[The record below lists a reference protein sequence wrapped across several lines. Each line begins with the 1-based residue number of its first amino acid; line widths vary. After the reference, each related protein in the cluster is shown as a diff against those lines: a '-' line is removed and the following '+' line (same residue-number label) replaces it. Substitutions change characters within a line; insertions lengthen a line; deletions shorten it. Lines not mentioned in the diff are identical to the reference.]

1 MSSMTYMNFHSDKL
15 AKIKPSGIRELFSK
29 AQGIPDVLSL
39 GIGAPDIHA
48 PKELKEALKEAVDN
62 DFNSYDQTPGNLG
75 LRTAIAEK
83 YKDEYGVDYS
93 ESNGV
98 IVTSGGA
105 QLLYTALQTYLKSGD
120 EVLLQDPC
128 FLTYPRQVVL
138 SGGKNVW
145 VPSTPNFKIDIE
157 KLKELI
163 TEKSRIII
171 LNFPSNPTGAIM
183 EKHELK
189 AIVDLA
195 VDHDMLILSDEV
207 YEYYTFDEKKHVHVG
222 AIDGAYERTITANSF
237 SKTYAIP
244 GWRMGYGIADSDLM
258 KPIYGYHGFVVA
270 NATTPTQIAIAK
282 YMKMSESKDFQKFIR
297 EEFQKRRDAI
307 VKGFNSLDGITCEIP
322 SGSFYCYPDVS
333 GTKYPDGE
341 EYSTKA
347 FDLARVVLVPGT
359 EFGPTQSTNI
369 RASFGSVSVNQIEQV
384 IERLRTKL

>member
-1 MSSMTYMNFHSDKL
+1 MTFHSEKL
-15 AKIKPSGIRELFSK
+15 SKIKPSGIRDLFSK

-39 GIGAPDIHA
+39 GIGAPDIHT

-62 DFNSYDQTPGNLG
+62 DFNSYDQTPGNPG
-75 LRTAIAEK
+75 LRKAITEK
-83 YKDEYGVDYS
+83 YKNEYGVEYS
-93 ESNGV
+93 DSDGV

-105 QLLYTALQTYLKSGD
+105 QLLYTALQTYIKTGD

-145 VPSTPNFKIDIE
+145 IPSTSDFKIDTE

-163 TEKSRIII
+163 TEKSKVII
-171 LNFPSNPTGAIM
+171 LNFPSNPTGAVM
-183 EKHELK
+183 EKSELK

-195 VDHDMLILSDEV
+195 VDYDLLIISDEV
-207 YEYYTFDEKKHVHVG
+207 YEYYTFDNKKHIHIG

-237 SKTYAIP
+237 SKTYAVP
-244 GWRMGYGIADSDLM
+244 GWRMGYGVAASELM
-258 KPIYGYHGFVVA
+258 KPIVVYHGFVVA

-282 YMKMSESKDFQKFIR
+282 YMKMRESKEFQKFIR

-307 VKGFNSLDGITCEIP
+307 VKGFNSIEGISCKTP
-322 SGSFYCYPDVS
+322 SGSFYCYPDIS
-333 GTKYPDGE
+333 GTKYPDCE
-341 EYSTKA
+341 EYSSKA
-347 FDLARVVLVPGT
+347 FDLARVVIVPGT
-359 EFGPTQSTNI
+359 EFGPTQRNNV
-369 RASFGSVSVNQIEQV
+369 RASFGSVNVNQIEQA

>member
-1 MSSMTYMNFHSDKL
+1 MTFHSEKL

-39 GIGAPDIHA
+39 GIGAPDT

-62 DFNSYDQTPGNLG
+62 DFNSYDQTPGNPG
-75 LRTAIAEK
+75 LRKAITEK
-83 YKDEYGVDYS
+83 YKNEYGVEYS
-93 ESNGV
+93 DSDGV

-105 QLLYTALQTYLKSGD
+105 QLLYTALQTYLKTGD

-145 VPSTPNFKIDIE
+145 IPSTSDFKIDTE

-163 TEKSRIII
+163 TEKSKIII
-171 LNFPSNPTGAIM
+171 LNYPSNPTGAVM
-183 EKHELK
+183 EKSELK

-195 VDHDMLILSDEV
+195 VDYDLLIISDEV
-207 YEYYTFDEKKHVHVG
+207 YEYYTFDNKKHVHIG
-222 AIDGAYERTITANSF
+222 AINGAYERTITANSF
-237 SKTYAIP
+237 SKTYAVP
-244 GWRMGYGIADSDLM
+244 GWRMGYGVATSELM
-258 KPIYGYHGFVVA
+258 KPIVVYHGFVVA

-282 YMKMSESKDFQKFIR
+282 YMKMSESKEFQKFIR

-307 VKGFNSLDGITCEIP
+307 VEGFNSIEGISCKTP
-322 SGSFYCYPDVS
+322 SGSFYCYPDIS
-333 GTKYPDGE
+333 GTKYLDCE
-341 EYSTKA
+341 EYSSKA
-347 FDLARVVLVPGT
+347 FDLARVVIVPGT
-359 EFGPTQSTNI
+359 EFGPTQRNNI
-369 RASFGSVSVNQIEQV
+369 RASFGSVNVNQIEQA